1 MAFLVSSA
9 CVFMVQIRLTCPT
22 PLTWPRRGGCTFQGL
37 ATSPAPRGKAHWM
50 FRAKHRED
58 GTEFFHS
65 TNTSQGQRLPGPW
78 GILCVAALRTIN
90 EWTCSQ
96 VDAGPADPEGP
107 WSAPT
112 RSPLGTT
119 GMTPTLYPCAA
130 TTRYDCRPHR
140 HGPWLSSCVG
150 QHVTASLESS
160 AVSVVWILWRKSVD

>member
-50 FRAKHRED
+50 FRAKHQED

-65 TNTSQGQRLPGPW
+65 TNTSQGQRLPGPR

-96 VDAGPADPEGP
+96 VDAGPADSRGP
-107 WSAPT
+107 
-112 RSPLGTT
+112 
-119 GMTPTLYPCAA
+119 
-130 TTRYDCRPHR
+130 
-140 HGPWLSSCVG
+140 
-150 QHVTASLESS
+150 LESPDTVPIGDHWCDTHPLPLCSHHAVRLPSTQTRPVAQQLCRS
-160 AVSVVWILWRKSVD
+160 ACDGLLGKQRGLCRVGPLEKVC